1 MLLFIPLIT
10 EIRVRDEKS
19 GYPRVQIYEKSGY
32 PRVQIYEKS
41 GYPSVQIYE
50 QGDNKSYKKV
60 QRYVRI
66 SSSILLYRHYTEGKR
81 L

>member
-10 EIRVRDEKS
+10 EIRVQD
-19 GYPRVQIYEKSGY
+19 Y

-50 QGDNKSYKKV
+50 PGDNKSYKRV

>member
-19 GYPRVQIYEKSGY
+19 FYPRVQIYEEGHN
-32 PRVQIYEKS
+32 R
-41 GYPSVQIYE
+41 
-50 QGDNKSYKKV
+50 SYKKV
-60 QRYVRI
+60 HRYVRI

>member
-32 PRVQIYEKS
+32 P
-41 GYPSVQIYE
+41 SVQIYE
-50 QGDNKSYKKV
+50 QGDNKSYKRV

>member
-1 MLLFIPLIT
+1 MFIPLIT
-10 EIRVRDEKS
+10 EIRFPDEKYGKY
-19 GYPRVQIYEKSGY
+19 GYPRVQIYE
-32 PRVQIYEKS
+32 
-41 GYPSVQIYE
+41 
-50 QGDNKSYKKV
+50 QGHTRSYKKV